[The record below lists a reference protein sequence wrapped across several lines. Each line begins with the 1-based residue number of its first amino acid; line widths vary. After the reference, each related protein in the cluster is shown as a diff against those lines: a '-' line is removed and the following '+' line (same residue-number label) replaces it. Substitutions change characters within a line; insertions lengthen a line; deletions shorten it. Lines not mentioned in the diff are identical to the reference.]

1 MNDASQSSGP
11 SQLSDEQLAQLPP
24 AKRQLV
30 ELLMAKQ
37 RGLDEPTPRSRRD
50 VPVPQTAMQQRLWTA
65 GSTDHGRSTGVHALR
80 LRGPLDV
87 SRLRAAVDAVAD
99 RHEALRARFV
109 ERHGQAL
116 QVVEPRT
123 RSLVETTARDVE
135 PSGREGWLRDQLA
148 SLADQELAIDHG
160 ETMRLRV
167 VRFAEE
173 DHGVLIASHLAVFDG
188 WSSAVFLRELG
199 DAYAGAGLGD
209 EPLQLADV
217 AAWQRAWLDTPDANE
232 RIGRLRETLGSWQ
245 HPPAATPFMR
255 RHRPATIDPD
265 QTAVGFAAAAA
276 DGATPYMA
284 LLAALAIVVTDDE
297 STERLVVG
305 TPAAGRFTSA
315 MEGLIGQV
323 TTVVPLVIDCPVGSS
338 FREVLR
344 NTRTA
349 LSRGLAYQR
358 IPVDVLLERLS
369 GSRAAPYAV
378 LCALH
383 NYPAVPLTI
392 DGLDVASVAGP
403 PARHLELYSPDPTT
417 TRLSLGFVERDGI
430 VGGTVEY
437 HGGLISDD
445 DVTRLLVR
453 IGDTLDVGGHDPD
466 RPLR

>member
-1 MNDASQSSGP
+1 MNDAPEP
-11 SQLSDEQLAQLPP
+11 SEPSEPSDEQLAQLPP
-24 AKRQLV
+24 TKRQLV

-37 RGLDEPTPRSRRD
+37 RGLDEPTPRGGRD
-50 VPVPQTAMQQRLWTA
+50 VPVPQTAMQQRLWKL
-65 GSTDHGRSTGVHALR
+65 GSVDRGRGTGVHALR
-80 LRGPLDV
+80 VRGSLDV

-99 RHEALRARFV
+99 RHEALRTRFV
-109 ERHGQAL
+109 ERDGQAL

-135 PSGREGWLRDQLA
+135 PSARDRWLHDELA
-148 SLADQELAIDHG
+148 SLAAHELAIDHG

-167 VRFAEE
+167 VRFADD

-199 DAYAGAGLGD
+199 DAYAGATFGD
-209 EPLQLADV
+209 DPLQLADV
-217 AAWQRAWLDTPDANE
+217 AAWQRTWLDTPDAGE
-232 RIGRLRETLGSWQ
+232 RVDRLRDTLGSWQ
-245 HPPAATPFMR
+245 RPSAAAPFVR

-265 QTAVGFAAAAA
+265 QTAAGFAAAAA

-284 LLAALAIVVTDDE
+284 LLAALTIVLTRDE
-297 STERLVVG
+297 STERLIVG

-323 TTVVPLVIDCPVGSS
+323 TTVVPILIDCPSGSS
-338 FREVLR
+338 FRDVLR
-344 NTRTA
+344 RTRTA
-349 LSRGLAYQR
+349 LSRGLAHQR
-358 IPVDVLLERLS
+358 IPVDVLLGRLS
-369 GSRAAPYAV
+369 GSQTAPYTV

-417 TRLSLGFVERDGI
+417 TRLSLGFVERDGT

-437 HGGLISDD
+437 HGGLTSDD
-445 DVTRLLVR
+445 DVTALLAR
-453 IGDTLDVGGHDPD
+453 IGDTLAAGGQDPD